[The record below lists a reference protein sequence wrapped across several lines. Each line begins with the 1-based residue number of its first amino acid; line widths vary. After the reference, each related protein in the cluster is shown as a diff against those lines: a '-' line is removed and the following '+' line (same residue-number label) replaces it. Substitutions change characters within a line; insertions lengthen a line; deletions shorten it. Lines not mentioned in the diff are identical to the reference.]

1 LYPSPLTKRW
11 RLRTASNNKRII
23 PAPAACHRVTQSA
36 TQKGPQLSSLKLLSF
51 NIHAG
56 TTTEKY
62 RHYLT
67 RGWRQMLPHTDRIQ
81 NLDIISELVSEYDIV
96 GLQEVDSGSLRSGFV
111 NQTKYLAHHAG
122 FPYWSHQSNRKVGT
136 FAYAG
141 NGLLSRYEPLEIVNH
156 KLPGAFPGR
165 GALLIT
171 YGQGPDRLAVA
182 LLHLALGRKAR
193 AIQLEYV
200 SGLLQEF
207 KHCLVL
213 GDLNAAT
220 DSPELEEFIG
230 QLELQTPTAG
240 LLSFPSWQPQRAID
254 HILVS
259 NSLQVTGQA
268 VIDIDCSDHC
278 PVAVTVELP
287 GALAGLSAIQDVHAV
302 G

>member
-1 LYPSPLTKRW
+1 
-11 RLRTASNNKRII
+11 
-23 PAPAACHRVTQSA
+23 VTQSA
-36 TQKGPQLSSLKLLSF
+36 INNTPKIPALKLLSF

-67 RGWRQMLPHTDRIQ
+67 RGWRQVLPHSDRIQ
-81 NLDIISELVSEYDIV
+81 NLDIISDLVTEYDIV

-122 FPYWSHQSNRKVGT
+122 FPYWCHQSNRKVGN

-141 NGLLSRYEPLEIVNH
+141 NGLLSRYEPLEIINH
-156 KLPGAFPGR
+156 RLPGAFPGR

-171 YGQGPDRLAVA
+171 YGQGPERLAVA

-193 AIQLEYV
+193 VIQLDYIAD
-200 SGLLQEF
+200 LLQDF
-207 KHCLVL
+207 KHRLVL

-220 DSPELEEFIG
+220 DSPGLAGFIEK
-230 QLELQTPTAG
+230 LELQAPTAG
-240 LLSFPSWQPQRAID
+240 LRSFPSWQPQRAID

-259 NSLQVTGQA
+259 DSLRVIAQA

-278 PVAVTVELP
+278 PVAVTVDLP
-287 GALAGLSAIQDVHAV
+287 KVLTQASASKGVRAAV
-302 G
+302 